1 MYNQDVSEEVI
12 KAAKSWI
19 GVEDDIN
26 NKNWEVVEEKCT
38 PMLNQSAYD
47 ILKQRKRIGGNWSV
61 DFAVF
66 SRKQRDGLR
75 KILGSDLIFIILNM
89 TKQCQEKRLIDRHG
103 NDKEI
108 IDLLKMLHTMYEPG
122 ENDEENTY
130 NVTITEDMCPEDVV
144 QKILENIK

>member
-1 MYNQDVSEEVI
+1 
-12 KAAKSWI
+12 
-19 GVEDDIN
+19 
-26 NKNWEVVEEKCT
+26 
-38 PMLNQSAYD
+38 MLNQSAYD

-75 KILGSDLIFIILNM
+75 KILGSDLIFIVLNM
-89 TKQCQEKRLIDRHG
+89 SKQCQEKRLIDRHG

-108 IDLLKMLHTMYEPG
+108 IDFLKMLHTMYEPG

-130 NVTITEDMCPEDVV
+130 NVTITEDMSPEDVV
-144 QKILENIK
+144 QKILQNIK